1 MELGNYELHR
11 EIFTKEMKKTYTIL
25 VPQMAPIHFEL
36 LETAVKSCGYNVVL
50 LRNCTNH
57 TVETGLK
64 YVNNDAC
71 YPSILVTGQMIE
83 ALQSGKY
90 DPNKT
95 ALIMSQTGGGCRATN
110 YIGFIRKALKDA
122 GFPNVPVISFNV
134 VGMEKMPGFKITLP
148 LIERL
153 LKSVVYADLLQKML
167 TKNRAYEINK
177 GETKKLFDIWL
188 DKCKK
193 LVVKSSMKDFKSS
206 IYEMVEDFEKIELD
220 KTLIKPKVGIVG
232 EVLIKYHPFGNNYVA
247 EKLEEEGAEVILP
260 DFMGFV
266 KFIATHKIT
275 FNQLIKTDKT
285 KAKLFK
291 AAIKLIDIL
300 EKDSV
305 IALSNS
311 KKEYLLPCN
320 IWELEDKVKNILSIG
335 NQTGEGW
342 FLTAEMIE
350 YIEHGIPNIVCVQ
363 PFACLPNH
371 VVGKGVI
378 KTIREKYPE
387 ANISPI
393 DYDPGASE
401 TNQTN
406 RIKLLMTV
414 AKDNLKMKLKEK
426 AAIEK
431 ENINTNTIQ
440 TKNKLIK
447 EIKNKIQNK
456 LDFIFLRLLIH
467 LYTK

>member
-64 YVNNDAC
+64 YVNNDSC

-440 TKNKLIK
+440 SKNKLI
-447 EIKNKIQNK
+447 N
-456 LDFIFLRLLIH
+456 
-467 LYTK
+467 